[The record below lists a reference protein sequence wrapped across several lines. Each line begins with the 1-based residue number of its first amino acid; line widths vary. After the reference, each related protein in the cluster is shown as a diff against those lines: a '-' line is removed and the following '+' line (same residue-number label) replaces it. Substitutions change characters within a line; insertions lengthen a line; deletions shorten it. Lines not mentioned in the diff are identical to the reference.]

1 MYYRLDPTLEH
12 APSVF
17 LQRYVGIAGLWAP
30 LPYFPSVRLSSI
42 FVLLQHATEI
52 AGPPAQRAH
61 NLRSL
66 SRVEVVQVSSSLQRS
81 CTVCGKALV
90 SGRVH
95 LLQCSRKICKVYS
108 QNNSTRIGLGT
119 CLVGRSSQSLTFSG
133 LSIVRSDRTSFRSWN
148 ARTGRSRRAVNES
161 VY

>member
-119 CLVGRSSQSLTFSG
+119 CLVGRSSIVEADSLPGGSLRGCGTFLVGTDKHVHPVGIG
-133 LSIVRSDRTSFRSWN
+133 LK
-148 ARTGRSRRAVNES
+148 
-161 VY
+161 